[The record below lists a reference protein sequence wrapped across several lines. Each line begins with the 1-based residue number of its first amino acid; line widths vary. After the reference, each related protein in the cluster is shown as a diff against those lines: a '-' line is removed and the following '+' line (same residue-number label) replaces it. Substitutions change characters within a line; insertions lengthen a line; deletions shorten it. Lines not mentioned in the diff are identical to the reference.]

1 MRLLP
6 GAPALPT
13 LPRLRIPLVFC
24 LLFAIFLIAG
34 CAHQPGAGAPNDSKT
49 STWSGRISLQVQSEP
64 VQAFFAGFEL
74 RGSPTQGELVL
85 NSPLGTS
92 LAVLRWAPG
101 EAVLDS
107 GGQVQRF
114 ESVDALV
121 EKATGAA
128 VPLPALFD
136 WLDGKN
142 TALDGWTADLSQQ
155 AEGRIAASRTVPQPR
170 ADLRIVLA
178 Q

>member
-1 MRLLP
+1 ML
-6 GAPALPT
+6 T
-13 LPRLRIPLVFC
+13 LPRLRHILASSLVFA
-24 LLFAIFLIAG
+24 LFLIAG
-34 CAHQPGAGAPNDSKT
+34 CAQLPRAEAPNDSKVQI
-49 STWSGRISLQVQSEP
+49 WSGRISLQVQSEP

-74 RGSPTQGELVL
+74 RGNPDQGELAL

-92 LAVLRWAPG
+92 LAVLRWSPG

-107 GGQVQRF
+107 GGQLQRF
-114 ESVDALV
+114 DSVDALI

-136 WLDGKN
+136 WLAGKN
-142 TALDGWTADLSQQ
+142 TALAGWSADLTQH
-155 AEGRIAASRTVPQPR
+155 AGGRISASRTAPQPR
-170 ADLRIVLA
+170 TDLRIVLA

>member
-1 MRLLP
+1 LTPLS
-6 GAPALPT
+6 
-13 LPRLRIPLVFC
+13 RLRAGLAPG
-24 LLFAIFLIAG
+24 LLFATILIAG
-34 CAHQPGAGAPNDSKT
+34 CAHQPGAETQKASQIQA
-49 STWSGRISLQVQSEP
+49 WSGRISLQVQSEP

-74 RGSPTQGELVL
+74 RGNPEQGELVL

-92 LAVLRWAPG
+92 LAVLRWSPG
-101 EAVLDS
+101 QAQLDS

-114 ESVDALV
+114 DSVDALI

-136 WLDGKN
+136 WLAGRN
-142 TALDGWTADLSQQ
+142 TALAGWNADLTQHTD
-155 AEGRIAASRTVPQPR
+155 GRISASRIAPQPR
-170 ADLRIVLA
+170 TDLRIVLA

>member
-1 MRLLP
+1 LL
-6 GAPALPT
+6 
-13 LPRLRIPLVFC
+13 RLRFALVSC
-24 LLFAIFLIAG
+24 LILATFFIAG
-34 CAHQPGAGAPNDSKT
+34 CAHPPGAEGQNGAQNQA
-49 STWSGRISLQVQSEP
+49 WSGRISLQVQSEP
-64 VQAFFAGFEL
+64 PQAFFAGFEL
-74 RGSPTQGELVL
+74 RGNPAQGELVL

-114 ESVDALV
+114 ASVDELI

-136 WLDGKN
+136 WLAGKN
-142 TALDGWTADLSQQ
+142 TALNGWNADLSQQ
-155 AEGRIAASRTVPQPR
+155 PEGRISASRTTPQPR
-170 ADLRIVLA
+170 TDLRIVLA